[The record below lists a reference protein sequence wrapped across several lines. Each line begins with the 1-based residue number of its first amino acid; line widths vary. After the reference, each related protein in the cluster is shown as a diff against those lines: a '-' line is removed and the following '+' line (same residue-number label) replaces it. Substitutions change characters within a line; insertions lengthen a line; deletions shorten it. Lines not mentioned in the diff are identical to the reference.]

1 MELLNKKDLN
11 SRLSPKLVPTCFQNE
26 LSTMTS
32 RLDELLRKMKTLEED
47 LKNSLESQEE
57 TAKLVESIAK
67 SAGIEMDEQPYKRKP
82 K

>member
-1 MELLNKKDLN
+1 MKTNLQQD
-11 SRLSPKLVPTCFQNE
+11 E
-26 LSTMTS
+26 LSAMSS

-67 SAGIEMDEQPYKRKP
+67 SNGIEMDEQPYKRKP

>member
-1 MELLNKKDLN
+1 
-11 SRLSPKLVPTCFQNE
+11 
-26 LSTMTS
+26 MTS